1 MHLTAT
7 TWRARAADHARRA
20 DAFTADRRER
30 RLAGRKHAVEDFLYE
45 YYPFSPGKARRWH
58 PGAGVELLPDD
69 DAPDRVHP
77 EPSDRAR
84 DAGPAGPTDPSAPA
98 DPPSSTGPAS
108 PGGSTASGSTA
119 GGSAVGGTTAGWTAA
134 GGTTDV
140 ADLTER
146 AQWRWHRRT
155 ARGGVE
161 LDVDAFLADRQQGV
175 RWVHS
180 LLDRTQSRPGRFDCF
195 GWHEW
200 AMVYRQED
208 HRHSHPLRLGQDGTD
223 RAVESASIRCGH
235 VDAFRFFTEP
245 ARPLNDRLP
254 TRANQLEMD
263 QPGCLHVSMDL
274 LRWCLVLGPAVSGDL
289 LLDCAEHALAV
300 RYLDMAA
307 APYDLADLG
316 VRPVPIETPAGRAE
330 YVRRQREQTE
340 RAAPLRGRLLEVT
353 TALLDAA

>member
-1 MHLTAT
+1 VHLTAT

-20 DAFTADRRER
+20 DAFTAGRRER

-69 DAPDRVHP
+69 DASARVHP
-77 EPSDRAR
+77 DPSDRAR
-84 DAGPAGPTDPSAPA
+84 DAAHAGLH
-98 DPPSSTGPAS
+98 SSTGPAS
-108 PGGSTASGSTA
+108 PGASTA
-119 GGSAVGGTTAGWTAA
+119 GGTA
-134 GGTTDV
+134 DV
-140 ADLTER
+140 ADLAER
-146 AQWRWHRRT
+146 AQWRWHRLT

-161 LDVDAFLADRQQGV
+161 LDVAAFLADRQQGV

-180 LLDRTQSRPGRFDCF
+180 LLDRTQARPGRFDCF

-200 AMVYRQED
+200 AMVYSQEN
-208 HRHSHPLRLGQDGTD
+208 HRHSHPLRLGQEGTD

-245 ARPLNDRLP
+245 ARPLNDRSP
-254 TRANQLEMD
+254 TRANQLAMD

-274 LRWCLVLGPAVSGDL
+274 LRWCLVLGPAVPGDL

-316 VRPVPIETPAGRAE
+316 VRPVPIETPSGRAE

-353 TALLDAA
+353 TSLLDAA